1 MEELNMKRFA
11 GILALVLSLSMLLA
25 LVGCG
30 NNSANNTVNNNT
42 NNNQTE
48 NNGSSEDQ
56 NSDGITAPEGYPGDT
71 INMIVSYAPGAGSDL
86 LARALAK
93 YIDFGEETMVC
104 TNIEGGSGTIG
115 MMECYHAEPDGLTM
129 CLALPESYSV
139 QILNGSLPEDLFDN
153 LIMVASPVYD
163 VDTVAVKADSPYS
176 TLEELLTYAK
186 DHPGEITVAGVGSGL
201 NKWMVVDLM
210 QKTGVE
216 FKYVPYADANET
228 RAAVL
233 GGQADV
239 LFSQAC
245 ESKPYYDS
253 GELKVLAVAAD
264 DRAAFMEDVPTFT
277 ELGYEFVAGIHRG
290 FAVTPGTPDEIVD
303 YLEAKIKEVYDNP
316 EFIDYM
322 NNELGFN
329 TVWTGHDDYEALSRE
344 CIENFTPLLEIANNY

>member
-1 MEELNMKRFA
+1 MKHFTRMVA
-11 GILALVLSLSMLLA
+11 LALSLSMSLA
-25 LVGCG
+25 LVSCG
-30 NNSANNTVNNNT
+30 NDNTSSSNSGS
-42 NNNQTE
+42 NQSSS
-48 NNGSSEDQ
+48 GS
-56 NSDGITAPEGYPGDT
+56 NSQSGITAPDGYPGDT
-71 INMIVSYAPGAGSDL
+71 VNMIVSYAAGAGSDL

-93 YIDFGEETMVC
+93 YIDLDGETMIC

-163 VDTVAVKADSPYS
+163 VDTMAVKADSPYS
-176 TLEELLTYAK
+176 TLEELLAYAK
-186 DHPGEITVAGVGSGL
+186 EHPGEVTVAGVGSGL
-201 NKWMVVDLM
+201 NKWMAVDLM
-210 QKTGVE
+210 QKAGVE
-216 FKYVPYADANET
+216 LKYVPYSDANES

-253 GELKVLAVAAD
+253 GEMKILAIAAEE
-264 DRAAFMEDVPTFT
+264 RASFMEDVPTFT

-303 YLEAKIKEVYDNP
+303 YLEAKIKETYDNP
-316 EFIDYM
+316 EFIDYL

-329 TVWTGHDDYEALSRE
+329 TVWTGHDEYEALSRE
-344 CIENFTPLLEIANNY
+344 CVENFAPLLEVANNY

>member
-1 MEELNMKRFA
+1 MKHLKRVLAFA
-11 GILALVLSLSMLLA
+11 LSLSMVLA
-25 LVGCG
+25 LTSCG
-30 NNSANNTVNNNT
+30 SDSGSESTG
-42 NNNQTE
+42 
-48 NNGSSEDQ
+48 GSSTGGSSVSQ
-56 NSDGITAPEGYPGDT
+56 SQGSDSGIVAPDGYPGDT
-71 INMIVSYAPGAGSDL
+71 INMIVSYAAGAGSDL
-86 LARALAK
+86 LARALAS
-93 YIDFGEETMVC
+93 YIDFGDETMIC

-139 QILNGSLPEDLFDN
+139 QILNGSLPEDLFEN

-163 VDTVAVKADSPYS
+163 VDTMAVKADSPYNS
-176 TLEELLTYAK
+176 LEELLTYAK
-186 DHPGEITVAGVGSGL
+186 ENPGAVTVAGVGSGL

-216 FKYVPYADANET
+216 FKYVPYSDANES

-253 GELKVLAVAAD
+253 AEE
-264 DRAAFMEDVPTFT
+264 RAAFMDDVPTFT

-290 FAVTPGTPDEIVD
+290 FAVTPGTPDDIVN
-303 YLEAKIKEVYDNP
+303 YLEAKIQEVYDNP
-316 EFIDYM
+316 EFIDYL

-329 TVWTGHDDYEALSRE
+329 TVWTGHDDYEALSRQ
-344 CIENFTPLLEIANNY
+344 CIEDFRPLLEVANNY

>member
-1 MEELNMKRFA
+1 MKHLTRMVA
-11 GILALVLSLSMLLA
+11 LALSLSMSLA
-25 LVGCG
+25 LVSCG
-30 NNSANNTVNNNT
+30 NDNTSSSNSGS
-42 NNNQTE
+42 NQSSS
-48 NNGSSEDQ
+48 GS
-56 NSDGITAPEGYPGDT
+56 NSQSGITAPDGYPGDT
-71 INMIVSYAPGAGSDL
+71 VNMIVSYAAGAGSDL

-93 YIDFGEETMVC
+93 YIDLDGETMIC

-163 VDTVAVKADSPYS
+163 VDTMAVKADSPYS
-176 TLEELLTYAK
+176 TLEELLAYAK
-186 DHPGEITVAGVGSGL
+186 EHPGEVTVAGVGSGL
-201 NKWMVVDLM
+201 NKWMAVDLM
-210 QKTGVE
+210 QKAGVE
-216 FKYVPYADANET
+216 LKYVPYSDANES

-253 GELKVLAVAAD
+253 GEMKILAIAAEE
-264 DRAAFMEDVPTFT
+264 RASFMEDVPTFT

-303 YLEAKIKEVYDNP
+303 YLEAKIKETYDNP
-316 EFIDYM
+316 EFIDYL

-329 TVWTGHDDYEALSRE
+329 TVWTGHDEYEALSRE
-344 CIENFTPLLEIANNY
+344 CVENFAPLLEVANNY

>member
-1 MEELNMKRFA
+1 MKHLTRMVA
-11 GILALVLSLSMLLA
+11 LALSLSMSLA
-25 LVGCG
+25 LVSCG
-30 NNSANNTVNNNT
+30 NDNTSSSNSGS
-42 NNNQTE
+42 NQSSS
-48 NNGSSEDQ
+48 GS
-56 NSDGITAPEGYPGDT
+56 NSQSGITAPDGYPGDT
-71 INMIVSYAPGAGSDL
+71 VNMIVSYAAGAGSDL

-93 YIDFGEETMVC
+93 YIDLDGETMIC

-163 VDTVAVKADSPYS
+163 VDTMAVKADSPYS

-186 DHPGEITVAGVGSGL
+186 EHPGEVTVAGVGSGL
-201 NKWMVVDLM
+201 NKWMAVDLM
-210 QKTGVE
+210 QKAGVE
-216 FKYVPYADANET
+216 LKYVPYSDANES

-253 GELKVLAVAAD
+253 GEMKILAIAAEE
-264 DRAAFMEDVPTFT
+264 RASFMEDVPTFT

-303 YLEAKIKEVYDNP
+303 YLEAKIKETYDNP
-316 EFIDYM
+316 EFIDYL

-329 TVWTGHDDYEALSRE
+329 TVWTGHDEYEALSRE
-344 CIENFTPLLEIANNY
+344 CVENFAPLLEVANNY